1 MTYTV
6 HNVDTSMPSLPVA
19 HTTYERDELIKRYLT
34 QALDYMNTNPTD
46 GMKGPVARMYAEWVL
61 ETFDNAQLSQE
72 I

>member
-6 HNVDTSMPSLPVA
+6 HNADTSMPSLPVA
-19 HTTYERDELIKRYLT
+19 HTADERDELIKRYLT

-61 ETFDNAQLSQE
+61 ETFDNAELSQE

>member
-1 MTYTV
+1 MTYVV

-19 HTTYERDELIKRYLT
+19 HTADERDELIKRYLT

-46 GMKGPVARMYAEWVL
+46 GMKGPVAKMYAEWVL
-61 ETFDNAQLSQE
+61 ETFDKAKLSRE

>member
-1 MTYTV
+1 MTYIV

-19 HTTYERDELIKRYLT
+19 HTADERDELIKRYLT

-46 GMKGPVARMYAEWVL
+46 GMKGPVAKMYAEWVL
-61 ETFDNAQLSQE
+61 ETFDKAKLSRE